1 MTSIDYAAIGIML
14 LSLLLGLWR
23 GLTYELLSLLG
34 WPLAFL
40 MSWQLAGKVEAL
52 LPVGEA
58 NARMALAYILVF
70 IATLLLWAMLVWL
83 FTQLIKAAGL
93 GGMDSLLGG
102 LFGLLRGVIVI
113 VVLVLL
119 AGMTNIPKQ
128 AFWRHAKFSRT
139 AEQAALLAKPLLPDN
154 VARRIHYYR

>member
-1 MTSIDYAAIGIML
+1 MTGFDYAVLGIL
-14 LSLLLGLWR
+14 LVSLLLGLWR

-40 MSWQLAGKVEAL
+40 MSWQLAGKIEPM
-52 LPVGEA
+52 LPVSGES
-58 NARMALAYILVF
+58 ARVALAYALVF

-83 FTQLIKAAGL
+83 FTQLVKAAGL
-93 GGMDSLLGG
+93 GVLDSLLGG

-113 VVLVLL
+113 VILALL

-128 AFWRHAKFSRT
+128 AFWRNAKFSRT
-139 AEQAALLAKPLLPDN
+139 LEDAALLARTGLPDN
-154 VARRIHYYR
+154 IARRIHYYR